1 MNKEIER
8 KIYFANRV
16 LETIRM
22 VDEPKLCYPEEK
34 TVVAEALRKYIY
46 ELEAEMR
53 GR

>member
-1 MNKEIER
+1 MTKDIER
-8 KIYFANRV
+8 KLYFANRV

-22 VDEPKLCYPEEK
+22 IDEPKLCYPEEK

-46 ELEAEMR
+46 ELEAELR

>member
-1 MNKEIER
+1 MHKDIER
-8 KIYFANRV
+8 KLYFANRV

-22 VDEPKLCYPEEK
+22 VDEPKLCYSEEK

-46 ELEAEMR
+46 ELESEAR